1 MIDVNKL
8 RGAIAENRLTNR
20 ELAKRLNMTDNTF
33 YRKMKRGV
41 FDSDEMEAMIGILHL
56 QDPMAIFFAKRGA

>member
-1 MIDVNKL
+1 VIDVNKL

-41 FDSDEMEAMIGILHL
+41 FDSDEMEAMIGILHI